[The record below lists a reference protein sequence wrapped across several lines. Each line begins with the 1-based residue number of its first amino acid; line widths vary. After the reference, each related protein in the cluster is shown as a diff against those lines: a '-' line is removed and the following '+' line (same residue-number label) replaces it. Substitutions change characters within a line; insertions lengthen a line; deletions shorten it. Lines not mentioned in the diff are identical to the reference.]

1 MNKVLYKPLGMVVSS
16 LGGIAASMLFKQIWK
31 RVAGQDDAPDA
42 TDAKYGWAEVVIA
55 AAVQGA
61 IFGAVK
67 AAVDRAG
74 AEGYRKATGD
84 WPGDE

>member
-1 MNKVLYKPLGMVVSS
+1 MNKLLYKALAMGVSS
-16 LGGIAASMLFKQIWK
+16 LGGLAASMLFKQVWK
-31 RVAGQDDAPDA
+31 RVSGEDDAPDA
-42 TDAKYGWAEVVIA
+42 TDRKYSWGEVVIA

-74 AEGYRKATGD
+74 AESYQKATGD

>member
-1 MNKVLYKPLGMVVSS
+1 MNKMLYKPLGLVVSS
-16 LGGIAASMLFKQIWK
+16 LGGLAASMLFKQIWR
-31 RVAGQDDAPDA
+31 RVSGEDDAPDA
-42 TDAKYGWAEVVIA
+42 TDAKYGWAEVVVA

-74 AEGYRKATGD
+74 AEGYHKATGD

>member
-16 LGGIAASMLFKQIWK
+16 LGGIAASMLFKQVWK
-31 RVAGQDDAPDA
+31 RVAGKDDAPEA